1 MNVAN
6 VAAPAV
12 PASVGTSANGS
23 AILTGTVGQ
32 QLPGTLE
39 NLFAMQMMSA
49 LEQLEGMED
58 AVIQVEADGMDTED
72 QEEIA
77 ELLAMLQQLFATSQ
91 SQSHDIVNSLEAK
104 TKELADMMNKL
115 PKTAVLSDS
124 QVQNLLATFTQRGL
138 SQATAEKLAN
148 FMAALN
154 QSNETMPQGLVPARS
169 KEQSTAA
176 YMSQRTNLMSTMQP
190 VRVSHALSSYQ
201 AEAGVQAKTAA
212 PTSQQQTADFM
223 MEPDANPLTAQQ
235 NNPNVQTFGQKGNV
249 PTGGHPIHANQFS
262 QQVTQL
268 FVKQMKLTQVDGV
281 HEARLI
287 LYPQSL
293 GQVDVKITSHNGM
306 ITAHFSAE
314 TTAGKELLDNQLPQL
329 RAALTQ
335 QGLQVDRLEVNQ
347 QQQAGSLP
355 FQQQQRERQQ
365 QQNNENQ
372 QSDRQDKAEFSLDA
386 LVEGSDEISKIG
398 YSG

>member
-23 AILTGTVGQ
+23 AILTGTAGQ

-176 YMSQRTNLMSTMQP
+176 YMSQRTNLMSTIQLM
-190 VRVSHALSSYQ
+190 RVSHALSSYQ
-201 AEAGVQAKTAA
+201 AGRCAGENSRSNQPAANGRFHDGARRQSFDCTTEQSECANVWAKRKCSDWRPSNPRESVQPAGDTVVCEANE
-212 PTSQQQTADFM
+212 ADASGRGARGKA
-223 MEPDANPLTAQQ
+223 DLVSA
-235 NNPNVQTFGQKGNV
+235 VSR
-249 PTGGHPIHANQFS
+249 TG
-262 QQVTQL
+262 
-268 FVKQMKLTQVDGV
+268 
-281 HEARLI
+281 
-287 LYPQSL
+287 
-293 GQVDVKITSHNGM
+293 
-306 ITAHFSAE
+306 
-314 TTAGKELLDNQLPQL
+314 
-329 RAALTQ
+329 
-335 QGLQVDRLEVNQ
+335 
-347 QQQAGSLP
+347 
-355 FQQQQRERQQ
+355 
-365 QQNNENQ
+365 
-372 QSDRQDKAEFSLDA
+372 
-386 LVEGSDEISKIG
+386 
-398 YSG
+398 